1 MRARRKKGSVEN
13 ADLLYRI
20 MLNLKKTYIEEI
32 RPAIM
37 KELGIKNIMA
47 VPHLVKIVINTGL
60 GEALVNKKAIE
71 NMTAQLMSICG
82 QKPTVTV
89 AKKDISSFKLRRGDK
104 IGLKVTLRN
113 NKMFDFYEKLV
124 KIVFPR
130 IRDFRGVSRKSFDG
144 RGNYTL
150 GFREQIVFPE
160 IDYSKIDKVRGL
172 EITFVTSSKDKKQTE
187 ILLEKLGMPFEKL
200 NIKHG

>member
-1 MRARRKKGSVEN
+1 
-13 ADLLYRI
+13 
-20 MLNLKKTYIEEI
+20 MLNLKKAYIEEI
-32 RPAIM
+32 RPAVM
-37 KELGIKNIMA
+37 KELGIKNVMA
-47 VPHLVKIVINTGL
+47 TPRLVKIVINAGL

-71 NMTAQLMSICG
+71 NMTTQLMSICG
-82 QKPTVTV
+82 QKPAVTV
-89 AKKDISSFKLRRGDK
+89 AKKDISSFKLRRGEK

-113 NKMFDFYEKLV
+113 KKMFDFYEKLV
-124 KIVFPR
+124 RIVFPR

-160 IDYSKIDKVRGL
+160 IEYSKIDKVRGL
-172 EITFVTSSKDKKQTE
+172 EITFVTTGKDKKETE
-187 ILLEKLGMPFEKL
+187 ILLEKMGMPFEKL

>member
-1 MRARRKKGSVEN
+1 MRT
-13 ADLLYRI
+13 DDI
-20 MLNLKKTYIEEI
+20 IFMLNLKKAYIEEI
-32 RPAIM
+32 RPAVM
-37 KELGIKNIMA
+37 KELGIKNVMA
-47 VPHLVKIVINTGL
+47 TPRLVKIVINTGL

-82 QKPTVTV
+82 QKPAVTV
-89 AKKDISSFKLRRGDK
+89 AKKDISSFKLRRGEK

-113 NKMFDFYEKLV
+113 KKMFDFYEKLV

-160 IDYSKIDKVRGL
+160 IEYSKIDKVRGL
-172 EITFVTSSKDKKQTE
+172 EITFVTSGKDKKQTE
-187 ILLEKLGMPFEKL
+187 ILLEKMGMPFEKL

>member
-1 MRARRKKGSVEN
+1 
-13 ADLLYRI
+13 
-20 MLNLKKTYIEEI
+20 MLNLKKAYIEEI
-32 RPAIM
+32 RPAVM
-37 KELGIKNIMA
+37 KELGIKNVMA
-47 VPHLVKIVINTGL
+47 APRLVKIVINAGL

-82 QKPTVTV
+82 QKPAVTV
-89 AKKDISSFKLRRGDK
+89 AKKDISSFKLRRGEK

-113 NKMFDFYEKLV
+113 KKMFDFYEKLV

-160 IDYSKIDKVRGL
+160 IEYSKIDKVRGL
-172 EITFVTSSKDKKQTE
+172 EITFVTSGKDKKQTE
-187 ILLEKLGMPFEKL
+187 ILLEKMGMPFEKL

>member
-1 MRARRKKGSVEN
+1 MRTYYIEF
-13 ADLLYRI
+13 
-20 MLNLKKTYIEEI
+20 MLNLKKAYIEEI
-32 RPAIM
+32 RPVVM
-37 KELGIKNIMA
+37 KELGIKNVMA
-47 VPHLVKIVINTGL
+47 APYLVKIVINTGL

-71 NMTAQLMSICG
+71 SMTTQLMSICG
-82 QKPTVTV
+82 QKPVVTV

-104 IGLKVTLRN
+104 VGLKVTLRN
-113 NKMFDFYEKLV
+113 KKMFDFYEKLV

-160 IDYSKIDKVRGL
+160 IEYSKIDKVRGL
-172 EITFVTSSKDKKQTE
+172 EITFVTTGKDKKETE
-187 ILLEKLGMPFEKL
+187 ILLEKMGMPFEKL

>member
-1 MRARRKKGSVEN
+1 MKARRKKGSVEN

-37 KELGIKNIMA
+37 KELGIKNVMA

-71 NMTAQLMSICG
+71 SMTAQLMSICG
-82 QKPTVTV
+82 QKPAVTV

-144 RGNYTL
+144 RGNYSL